1 VIQVVGIMIGAYIFT
16 RMIEILATTEAKKSR
31 LFLRI
36 CAIITAVIAAGGI
49 FALITQGEQISSFFK
64 NISF

>member
-1 VIQVVGIMIGAYIFT
+1 MIQVVGIMIGAYIFT

-36 CAIITAVIAAGGI
+36 CAIITALIAAGSI